1 MYGGSYFM
9 RVFKIDLPATLVS
22 LDPNVDLTVDSVR
35 QQLYSELG
43 AIKGEFGEDM
53 RQRIAAYFPPGYT
66 AFVRM
71 QFPASENQSVATV
84 WIDDPTI
91 RWPSGLFARSAWKL
105 SIPILAHIVKE
116 TLESRL
122 PSVRV
127 DVHERKAR
135 IMSLAPARGWLDPV
149 LVAIAVAL
157 ISAMLWLYGYPW
169 LVAKITGQ

>member
-1 MYGGSYFM
+1 M

-35 QQLYSELG
+35 QQLFGELE
-43 AIKGEFGEDM
+43 ALDGELGEDM

-66 AFVRM
+66 VFVRTH
-71 QFPASENQSVATV
+71 FPPGALQSLITV

-91 RWPSGLFARSAWKL
+91 RWPSGLFARRAWTL

-116 TLESRL
+116 ALESRL

-135 IMSLAPARGWLDPV
+135 IVSLAPARGWLDPV
-149 LVAIAVAL
+149 ILAALVAL
-157 ISAMLWLYGYPW
+157 LSAGLWLYAYPW
-169 LVAKITGQ
+169 VVARLTGQ